1 MNFNEIHR
9 QVELFRIHQSP
20 IQHNRNRPAISHSI
34 KSKTY
39 MVKVAID
46 SIGRSLVERLVPVDS
61 LVVVCPVE
69 PQFQKPVY
77 LVIRTS
83 ISDDVTT
90 YIEYY

>member
-1 MNFNEIHR
+1 MKSGMWILSGFTN
-9 QVELFRIHQSP
+9 HQSSTT
-20 IQHNRNRPAISHSI
+20 NRPTISYST

-39 MVKVAID
+39 IVKVAID